1 MTSKICE
8 TAPTGLVSMETTLDR
23 TSTLLSL
30 NSRLI
35 AKGNISIQQQVL
47 EKKKEQILELVLE
60 SESIYYL
67 RGR

>member
-8 TAPTGLVSMETTLDR
+8 TAPTGLVSMEKTLDK
-23 TSTLLSL
+23 TSSLLSL

-35 AKGNISIQQQVL
+35 AKWNISIQQQVL